1 MFIAQNFGDFFQNG
15 VIPKKKQYKTIVF
28 TFHEL
33 SSYKKSHFFCHFRV
47 FLTNLKYFIKC
58 VRYDGFLFSWHP
70 NGGEVSSEPR
80 RAMSENSFAGDRKSS
95 KLWRGGG
102 LDLGR

>member
-1 MFIAQNFGDFFQNG
+1 MGAFFARFLLLRKN
-15 VIPKKKQYKTIVF
+15 KKKRDTEEEKMTKISD
-28 TFHEL
+28 L
-33 SSYKKSHFFCHFRV
+33 SFYLGHFSSKERNFCL
-47 FLTNLKYFIKC
+47 FLF
-58 VRYDGFLFSWHP
+58 DGFLFSWHP

-80 RAMSENSFAGDRKSS
+80 RAMSVNSFAGDRKNS